1 MHTENFI
8 EIDTEIS
15 DRHQKYVKN
24 ILISTYDGEY
34 FLPNGC
40 VIRARLSHRRG
51 V

>member
-1 MHTENFI
+1 MHVENFI
-8 EIDTEIS
+8 EIDTELS
-15 DRHQKYVKN
+15 DSHQSIKN